1 MGLPQSETLDTVK
14 IWFTSR
20 SVWIVS
26 HNQAPLGF
34 LPLAS
39 TILLVVPRHC
49 STRTAIKWPNGV
61 KLRSREGV
69 YKVFPS

>member
-20 SVWIVS
+20 SVWIMS
-26 HNQAPLGF
+26 HNHAPLGF

-39 TILLVVPRHC
+39 IILLVVPRHC
-49 STRTAIKWPNGV
+49 STRAAITNGQI
-61 KLRSREGV
+61 G
-69 YKVFPS
+69 